1 MQCKTN
7 KWCGWIQSIAQIAVA
22 VVILYAGYIVNKHM
36 EAWTEAFTRGSDDLH
51 SIQQSMRDIDVRMQ
65 AIEQRMS
72 VVNNQM
78 YHMNSNVGAMRSNM
92 TPMGMMRSFMPW

>member
-1 MQCKTN
+1 MQCRSS
-7 KWCGWIQSIAQIAVA
+7 KWCGWIQSLSQIAIAA
-22 VVILYAGYIVNKHM
+22 VIVYAGYIVNKHM

-51 SIQQSMRDIDVRMQ
+51 KIQQSMQR
-65 AIEQRMS
+65 IEQQMN

-78 YHMNSNVGAMRSNM
+78 YYMNNNVGALKSNM